1 LRNSF
6 IDERRRTYPVVPPKG
21 DRVRLHRDDER
32 GLAQLGSVLD
42 ERSVVHLGM
51 TQRSS
56 ASDWGVAGSEGF
68 EDVERDR
75 RRVRWVSRGGVPD
88 L

>member
-32 GLAQLGSVLD
+32 GLAKLGSVLD

-56 ASDWGVAGSEGF
+56 DRVEEIGIGKKSVGLGSGGFGGV
-68 EDVERDR
+68 R
-75 RRVRWVSRGGVPD
+75 RR
-88 L
+88 